1 MSDEIAPEPAEPAA
15 PDEPDEP
22 ALPAPPAPS
31 EAGAAD
37 PEAAKPEP
45 GKPRRIAAHTRRAR
59 TGAVA
64 VIAVASAIALPL
76 LVVKASRTI
85 ANSKAGRTATTV
97 APARSSVPDTPAALL
112 VEIGADGTVGGLT
125 LLGLDA
131 SGSGGSV
138 IIVPAGTEWFTTGTA
153 RPVRLASA
161 FDQGGGLDAQR
172 DAVEGVLGI
181 TTSIGEQVDEAG
193 LAALL
198 APYAPVRVT
207 LDDRVLDTDS
217 SGQERVLYPAGPVQ
231 LTAAQAAHVLLSHG
245 PNESEIARLPRTEA
259 VWKAVLS
266 AAHATRTATSST
278 ATVTTGSSVASS
290 TPSSP
295 AEPATVADQLA
306 AIAGGNAAVHQLTV
320 RPVLD
325 AVENP
330 DGLDLLAPDNTSQ
343 KLLMAELLPGAIS
356 PANSNIRFRLV
367 NATGQPDLLAAAVGR
382 LVFVGANV
390 VMVSQAPSPTKET
403 VIEYEDESR
412 KAEATR
418 YMPVVGP
425 SVVRPTA
432 DRVDG
437 IDATLVLGQDF
448 AAFVQAENAKPGA
461 TSTTTPAAPGA
472 STTTTT

>member
-1 MSDEIAPEPAEPAA
+1 MTER
-15 PDEPDEP
+15 
-22 ALPAPPAPS
+22 S
-31 EAGAAD
+31 ETDSVAD
-37 PEAAKPEP
+37 RPT
-45 GKPRRIAAHTRRAR
+45 KPRRIAAHTRRAR

-64 VIAVASAIALPL
+64 VIAVATAVALPL

-85 ANSKAGRTATTV
+85 ANSKAGRTATTA
-97 APARSSVPDTPAALL
+97 APARASVPDTPAALL
-112 VEIGADGTVGGLT
+112 VEVGADGTVGGLT

-131 SGSGGSV
+131 SGTGGSV
-138 IIVPAGTEWFTTGTA
+138 IVVPAGTEWFTTGTA

-161 FDQGGGLDAQR
+161 FDQGGGLQAQR

-181 TTSIGEQVDEAG
+181 TISIAEQVDETG
-193 LAALL
+193 LTALL
-198 APYAPVRVT
+198 APYAPLRVT

-217 SGQERVLYPAGPVQ
+217 SGQERVLYPPGPVN
-231 LTAAQAAHVLLSHG
+231 LTAAQAAHVLLAHG

-259 VWKAVLS
+259 LWKAVL
-266 AAHATRTATSST
+266 AAHATASATSST
-278 ATVTTGSSVASS
+278 LVGASGAR
-290 TPSSP
+290 SSP
-295 AEPATVADQLA
+295 AEPTTVADQLA
-306 AIAGGNAAVHQLTV
+306 AIVGGQAAVRPLAV

-343 KLLMAELLPGAIS
+343 KLLMAEVLPGAIS

-367 NATGQPDLLAAAVGR
+367 NASGQPDLLAAAVGR

-390 VMVSQAPSPTKET
+390 VMVSEAATPTKET
-403 VIEYEDESR
+403 VIEYQDENR

-425 SVVRPTA
+425 SVVRPTTE
-432 DRVDG
+432 RVDG

-448 AAFVQAENAKPGA
+448 ATFINAEDAKA
-461 TSTTTPAAPGA
+461 AATTSTTTPAAVPGA